1 MAFCS
6 CLFLCWLRR
15 GRQIKISTLL
25 DCGEKCVTNDDLAT
39 PFVVIIRR
47 WKSQEKCTHTHT
59 HTHTEVKVVL
69 VFLSFNL
76 FSRICLIKSIC
87 GLKSVNY
94 KDICSCFMEK
104 SCVCDF
110 DGNRYTCRR
119 LVFSGGGGLLVFL
132 SCMYIYARF
141 FTYRS
146 GVKKN
151 SFYWKNWWM

>member
-1 MAFCS
+1 M
-6 CLFLCWLRR
+6 
-15 GRQIKISTLL
+15 
-25 DCGEKCVTNDDLAT
+25 
-39 PFVVIIRR
+39 
-47 WKSQEKCTHTHT
+47 HTHS

-119 LVFSGGGGLLVFL
+119 LVFSGGGVIGLFIVYVYLRSFF
-132 SCMYIYARF
+132 YIQIWCENKF
-141 FTYRS
+141 ILLKELMNVNLHKGNQNVQNES
-146 GVKKN
+146 KQKKALRN
-151 SFYWKNWWM
+151 FNI

>member
-1 MAFCS
+1 MH
-6 CLFLCWLRR
+6 
-15 GRQIKISTLL
+15 
-25 DCGEKCVTNDDLAT
+25 
-39 PFVVIIRR
+39 
-47 WKSQEKCTHTHT
+47 THTHT
-59 HTHTEVKVVL
+59 YTHTEVKVVL

-119 LVFSGGGGLLVFL
+119 LVFSGGGGVIGLFIVYVYLRSFFYIQIWCENKFILLKELMNVNL
-132 SCMYIYARF
+132 YKGNQNVQNESRQ
-141 FTYRS
+141 
-146 GVKKN
+146 KKALRN
-151 SFYWKNWWM
+151 FNI